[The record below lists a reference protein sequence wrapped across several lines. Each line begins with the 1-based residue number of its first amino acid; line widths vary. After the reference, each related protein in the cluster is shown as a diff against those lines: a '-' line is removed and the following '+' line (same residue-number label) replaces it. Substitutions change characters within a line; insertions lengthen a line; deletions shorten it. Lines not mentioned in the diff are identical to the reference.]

1 MSFGKLVL
9 GIILVGVGALL
20 LAAPLGL
27 LPDGVWPWL
36 LKFWPVL
43 LLGVGLAF
51 LANGLKNAVLGVF
64 AAALVV
70 GCLGF
75 AAYWISQHT
84 SDAKRSHDA
93 VFDLERP
100 MVSAVTVHGRSIAG
114 GLSIQADAR
123 ANHEIRASIR
133 GVPGA
138 TGLEPVWRASDGV
151 GVLLWPPAKGVEQSA
166 SVGGRLGV
174 SVPVH
179 TAVRCVWESWGSWA
193 DADVTGLRLER
204 CEFRAVCSNIR
215 VALGGSGRPSKIVVR
230 GTLSNVEIRVPSDCP
245 VRIEAM
251 SRLSM
256 RSLPTDFLEHVSGR
270 AGPGA
275 TYWTSDGK
283 GRPLVIRVEGP
294 LMRLHVTREPVQAV

>member
-9 GIILVGVGALL
+9 GIILVGIGALL
-20 LAAPLGL
+20 LAAPLGF

-70 GCLGF
+70 GSLGF

-84 SDAKRSHDA
+84 AEAKRSHVA
-93 VFDLERP
+93 VFDLEKP
-100 MVSAVTVHGRSIAG
+100 KVSAVALQGRSIAG
-114 GLSIQADAR
+114 ALAIQADAE
-123 ANHEIRASIR
+123 AKHELRVSVR
-133 GVPGA
+133 GVPGTA
-138 TGLEPVWRASDGV
+138 GVQPTWKASDGV
-151 GVLLWPPAKGVEQSA
+151 GVLLWPPAKGMEQSA
-166 SVGGRLGV
+166 SVGGRVGV
-174 SVPVH
+174 SLPAH
-179 TAVRCVWESWGSWA
+179 TAIRCVWESWGSWA
-193 DADVTGLRLER
+193 KADVTWLRLER
-204 CEFRAVCSNIR
+204 CEFRAICSNVRI
-215 VALGGSGRPSKIVVR
+215 ALGSSGRPSKIVVR
-230 GTLSNVEIRVPSDCP
+230 GTLSNVEIRVPSECP

-256 RSLPTDFLEHVSGR
+256 RSLPSDFLEHVTGR
-270 AGPGA
+270 AGPRA

-283 GRPLVIRVEGP
+283 GRPLVIRIEGP